1 MRRNLAI
8 GGNGIQV
15 VLPQFAYPAAVG
27 LAGGG
32 RHIVADKRLDG
43 GFIGADPENVGRDF
57 QFIQQ
62 RFVVQAIRSEAVK
75 IYLTLWGKPNFIGE
89 TGEVIL
95 TTAVV
100 FTHGKTGLPLSRN
113 SRSAL
118 PI

>member
-1 MRRNLAI
+1 M
-8 GGNGIQV
+8 QV
-15 VLPQFAYPAAVG
+15 VLPQFAYPAVVG

-57 QFIQQ
+57 QLIQQ

-95 TTAVV
+95 TLAVV
-100 FTHGKTGLPLSRN
+100 FTHGKKSVCRCRGIRAALYRY
-113 SRSAL
+113 SAL
-118 PI
+118 TADRRR